1 MQSKHVIWSIHE
13 IKNEMVDAK
22 DKQLNGGYKT

>member
-1 MQSKHVIWSIHE
+1 
-13 IKNEMVDAK
+13 MVDAK